1 MWLSF
6 FNDKS
11 AKNINK
17 SIYIEATDI
26 ENICIRDTYT
36 RSIYIGNDFSIINIC
51 IKDISFEGIDRE
63 DINIEN
69 ISISNASDISAIK
82 SLGIYL

>member
-1 MWLSF
+1 MQLSF

-17 SIYIEATDI
+17 SIYIEAIDI
-26 ENICIRDTYT
+26 ENIYIRDTYT
-36 RSIYIGNDFSIINIC
+36 RGIYIGNDFSTINIC
-51 IKDISFEGIDRE
+51 IKDTSFEGISRE

-69 ISISNASDISAIK
+69 IFIGNASNISAIK
-82 SLGIYL
+82 SLGIHL